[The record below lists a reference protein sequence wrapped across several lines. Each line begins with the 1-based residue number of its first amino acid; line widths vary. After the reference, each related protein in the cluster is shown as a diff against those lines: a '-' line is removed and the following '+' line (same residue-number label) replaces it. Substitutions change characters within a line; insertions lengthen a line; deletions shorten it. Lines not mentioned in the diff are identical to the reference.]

1 MRVAVHAGQL
11 LQPVPGGIGRYVH
24 ALLDHLPDADVDVT
38 AFAAGAR
45 PADVAPKAPWID
57 LGWPHGSV
65 RYELW
70 HRTGRPRVRMDTEV
84 VLATSLAVPPV
95 RDVPL
100 AVTVHDVAFLRVP
113 ESTTKRGIAF
123 HAKGLKVARRRAAMV
138 IAPSDFTR
146 AELVAE
152 GFAPEQI
159 EVVRFGV
166 DPPPPRADAHSDA
179 VVARVGVRHPYVLT
193 VGTVEPRKDLPTL
206 VRAVEHARRTHPD
219 LTLVIVGPAGWGD
232 VGDIDRPFVQRLGRQ
247 PWDTVDALYRRAD
260 AFCCA
265 SLYEGF
271 GLPALEA
278 MARGAP
284 TISTTGSSMQE
295 FVRDAGLLFAPR
307 DVNACAA
314 AIERILGD
322 DALRVELATAGTARA
337 AELTWERTV
346 AGHTRLFEQLVA
358 QTRP

>member
-1 MRVAVHAGQL
+1 MRVAMHAGQL
-11 LQPVPGGIGRYVH
+11 LQPVPGGIGRYVR
-24 ALLDHLPDADVDVT
+24 AMLAHLPDSGIELT

-45 PADVAPKAPWID
+45 PPRVAPAVPWID
-57 LGWPHGSV
+57 LGWPHGSA

-70 HRTGRPRVRMDTEV
+70 HRTRRPRLQLDTDL

-100 AVTVHDVAFLRVP
+100 VVTAHDVAFLRLP
-113 ESTTKRGIAF
+113 QSTTTRGISF
-123 HAKGLKVARRRAAMV
+123 HSNGLKVARRDAAMV
-138 IAPSDFTR
+138 IAPSSFTR

-152 GFAPEQI
+152 GFSSDRV
-159 EVVRFGV
+159 EVVRFGI
-166 DPPPPRADAHSDA
+166 DPPRARDDAEVDA
-179 VVARVGVRHPYVLT
+179 VVARTGVHHPFVLT

-206 VRAVEHARRTHPD
+206 VRAVEHARRAHPD
-219 LTLVIVGPAGWGD
+219 LMLVIVGPPGWGD
-232 VGDIDRPFVQRLGRQ
+232 VGNIDRPFVTRLGPQ

-260 AFCCA
+260 AFGCA

-284 TISTTGSSMQE
+284 TISTTGSSMEE

-307 DVNACAA
+307 DVDACAA
-314 AIERILGD
+314 AIERVLD
-322 DALRVELATAGTARA
+322 DASLRAELTAAGPARA
-337 AELTWERTV
+337 AELTWDRT
-346 AGHTRLFEQLVA
+346 AAAHARLFERLVP
-358 QTRP
+358 TSRP